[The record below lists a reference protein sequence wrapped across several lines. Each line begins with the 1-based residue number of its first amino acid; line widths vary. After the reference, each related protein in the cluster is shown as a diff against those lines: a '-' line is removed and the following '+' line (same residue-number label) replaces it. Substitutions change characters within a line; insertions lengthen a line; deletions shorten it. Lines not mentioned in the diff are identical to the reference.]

1 MNLKLKK
8 LRTLE
13 STEDHNVVSG
23 QGCTKLKVLYCG
35 ICRTDAKIWAEG
47 HRDIVLPRVLGHEIS
62 ALNEDTGELCTVW
75 PGRSCGQCIYCKSG
89 RENLCEEMKI
99 MGFHIDGGFSDYI
112 LVPEESIIYVDAN
125 ILPYLLCFAE
135 PLGCVLNVLD
145 KVKIKVKDRI
155 IIYGGGILGLLT
167 ALICIEKGAK
177 LLIIE
182 KNEDKIAHINQ
193 FINYFSIECKKDTIE
208 NEFDIA
214 INACSEIS
222 AFSRC
227 ITKLKKGGELCYFSS
242 LRKNEK
248 IETNLAN
255 LIHYKENIISG
266 AYGLKRQNMIDA
278 IDIISRSGEALDLLI
293 EEKISPEVVPEKIAN
308 VLTEKSLKYII
319 DFSLDKSKDINSSLH
334 SKDTYKKKGCYNQFK
349 ASEYITSI
357 SKKIISANNDFYASA
372 QQKIDNK
379 TKPLGA
385 LGRLENFAI
394 QMCMI
399 QNSLNPSIFRK
410 SIFVFAGDHGV
421 VEEGVSAYPAEVTG
435 EMVDNFLNGGAAVN
449 ILAKCNNIDLTIIDA
464 GVNKDF
470 DVNPDLINKKISK
483 GTRNFAVEKAMTRQE
498 AIISIENGMNI
509 FFEKYTKSPI
519 DIIGLGEM
527 GIGNTTS
534 ASAIISAVTGV
545 SVKDVTGRGTG
556 IDDKGIERK
565 IETIEKALSFH
576 NLESKNPLDILEK
589 IGGYEIGGMVGTA
602 IAAASK
608 KTAIVLDGIISTAA
622 GLLAYLINPLIKE
635 YLISGHKSIEIGQ
648 MAALA
653 FIGIEPALDLG
664 MRLGEGTGAALTIH
678 LVEVAC
684 SIMRDMASFEEAN
697 VSKKI

>member
-1 MNLKLKK
+1 
-8 LRTLE
+8 
-13 STEDHNVVSG
+13 
-23 QGCTKLKVLYCG
+23 
-35 ICRTDAKIWAEG
+35 
-47 HRDIVLPRVLGHEIS
+47 
-62 ALNEDTGELCTVW
+62 
-75 PGRSCGQCIYCKSG
+75 
-89 RENLCEEMKI
+89 
-99 MGFHIDGGFSDYI
+99 
-112 LVPEESIIYVDAN
+112 
-125 ILPYLLCFAE
+125 
-135 PLGCVLNVLD
+135 
-145 KVKIKVKDRI
+145 
-155 IIYGGGILGLLT
+155 
-167 ALICIEKGAK
+167 
-177 LLIIE
+177 
-182 KNEDKIAHINQ
+182 
-193 FINYFSIECKKDTIE
+193 
-208 NEFDIA
+208 
-214 INACSEIS
+214 
-222 AFSRC
+222 
-227 ITKLKKGGELCYFSS
+227 
-242 LRKNEK
+242 
-248 IETNLAN
+248 
-255 LIHYKENIISG
+255 
-266 AYGLKRQNMIDA
+266 
-278 IDIISRSGEALDLLI
+278 IISRSGEALNLLI
-293 EEKISPEVVPEKIAN
+293 EEMISPEVVPVKIAN
-308 VLTEKSLKYII
+308 ILTEKPLKYII
-319 DFSLDKSKDINSSLH
+319 DFNLDNSKDIYSSLH
-334 SKDTYKKKGCYNQFK
+334 PKDRCKDRCKEKDYYNQFGI
-349 ASEYITSI
+349 SEYITSI

-379 TKPLGA
+379 TKPLGS
-385 LGRLENFAI
+385 LGRLENLAV
-394 QMCMI
+394 QMCII
-399 QNSLNPSIFRK
+399 QNSLNPSILRK